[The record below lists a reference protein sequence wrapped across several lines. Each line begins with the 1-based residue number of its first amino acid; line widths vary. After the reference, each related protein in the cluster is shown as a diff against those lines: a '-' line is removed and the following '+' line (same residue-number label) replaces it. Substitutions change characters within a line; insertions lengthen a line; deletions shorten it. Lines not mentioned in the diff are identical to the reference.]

1 MFSQL
6 GATGEVIALGLTLF
20 AHILGGFALIYT
32 LVRDSGENVRDW
44 WPGDDDGGS
53 PRSPEPPTPGD
64 GGGDLPLPGA
74 EPSAVRLREAGS
86 IGDGYPRPPR
96 RPAHVPEREP
106 ARTGQPD

>member
-74 EPSAVRLREAGS
+74 EPSATRARRAGRPTCLS
-86 IGDGYPRPPR
+86 ASPRAR
-96 RPAHVPEREP
+96 DSRTEP
-106 ARTGQPD
+106 FPTLASLSR